1 MIDYYKEIQ
10 DGVIEGDTN
19 KVVKNI
25 KDAISVKYPPEIIL
39 KEGLIKGINT
49 ISMRFKYDD
58 VLIPEVLMSTRSL
71 QTGLRVLKPYL
82 ETKDKKNPVKVV
94 IGTVSGDVHDI
105 GKNLVKI
112 LISTLN
118 VEIVDLGVDITCED
132 FIDAVEEENPDIL
145 MMSALLTTTISEME
159 VVMDELKKRKLR
171 DDISIFIGGGPVT
184 DEFRKQI
191 GADYYFDN
199 ALELRDYM
207 KSNLYKLCKKRIK
220 EKNKKAK
227 NKKD

>member
-10 DGVIEGDTN
+10 DAVIDGDTN
-19 KVVKNI
+19 KVVKMI
-25 KDAISVKYPPEIIL
+25 KQAVSLRFPAENIL

-49 ISMRFKYDD
+49 ISMRFKYED

-82 ETKDKKNPVKVV
+82 ESKHKRNPVRIL

-118 VEIVDLGVDITCED
+118 VDIIDLGVDVTCED
-132 FIDAVEEENPDIL
+132 FIEAVESEEPDIL
-145 MMSALLTTTISEME
+145 MMSALLTTTVSEMAI
-159 VVMDELKKRKLR
+159 VMDELKKKGLR
-171 DDISIFIGGGPVT
+171 DNLSIFIGGGPVR
-184 DEFRKQI
+184 DEFRKEI
-191 GADYYFDN
+191 GADYYFDD
-199 ALELRDYM
+199 AVELRDYM
-207 KSNLYKLCKKRIK
+207 KANLYKLCKKRIK
-220 EKNKKAK
+220 SKNKK
-227 NKKD
+227 